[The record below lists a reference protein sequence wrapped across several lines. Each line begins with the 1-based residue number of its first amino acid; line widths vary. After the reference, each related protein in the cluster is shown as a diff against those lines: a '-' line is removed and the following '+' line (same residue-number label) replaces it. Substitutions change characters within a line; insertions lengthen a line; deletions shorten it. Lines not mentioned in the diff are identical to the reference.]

1 MLFGGDND
9 KDKKRMANETVNLR
23 LIVMEMLRTVTDDR
37 TGQNQYHSGRYS
49 HIVVRD
55 TLNQYNDLS
64 GQQKSF
70 IKRLFEGTLERM
82 IEMDF
87 VINTYSKVKTEKM
100 KPVIRAIMRLSV
112 YQILYMDSVPD
123 AAACNEAVKLAQKKG
138 FSTLKGFVNGVLR
151 TIVKNKDHIEYPNW
165 SVKYSMP
172 EWIVKLWTN
181 QLGEEKTLAVL
192 EGLLSEHPIT
202 VRFRKAS
209 VKEDVEKALADRGG
223 SMERH
228 PYLEDAYK
236 IGKTDNITRL
246 PHYDDGGFVVQDAS
260 SMLAVRSV
268 FAGGLMADLRTR
280 DGSVRIVDVC
290 AAPGGKS
297 MLLADLLNGAD
308 MAYTIVAR
316 DVSEKKVRLMR
327 ENFARCSF
335 AQKNVSAVVCDAT
348 VYDMCENETAD
359 IVIADVPCS
368 GLGVIGKKRDI
379 KYKITSEQI
388 NDIVDLQRRI
398 LKNAAAMLKPN
409 GRLLFST
416 CTINRAENEENLEWL
431 KSELKMTPV
440 SLNDVLPACLH
451 SETTKEG
458 YLQLLPKIHDTDGF
472 FISVLKKQGGV

>member
-1 MLFGGDND
+1 
-9 KDKKRMANETVNLR
+9 MANENINLR
-23 LIVMEMLRTVTDDR
+23 LIVMEMLMTVTEKQNDR
-37 TGQNQYHSGRYS
+37 QQYHSGTYS
-49 HIVVRD
+49 HIVVRN
-55 TLNQYNDLS
+55 TLNQYNTLS
-64 GQQKSF
+64 QQQKSF

-87 VINTYSKVKTEKM
+87 VINMYSKVKTEKM

-151 TIVKNKDHIEYPNW
+151 TIVKNKDSIEYPNL

-172 EWIVKLWTN
+172 EWIVKLWTS

-192 EGLLSEHPIT
+192 EGLLSEHPVT

-209 VKEDVEKALADRGG
+209 VKEEVQKVLADRGG
-223 SMERH
+223 SMVNH
-228 PYLEDAYK
+228 PYLEDAYQ
-236 IGKTDNITRL
+236 IGKTDDITRL
-246 PHYDDGGFVVQDAS
+246 PHYDDGGFVVQDVS
-260 SMLAVRSV
+260 SMLAVRSM
-268 FAGGLMADLRTR
+268 FAEGLLTDLRTAG
-280 DGSVRIVDVC
+280 GSVRIVDVC

-297 MLLADLLNGAD
+297 MLMADLLRDAD
-308 MAYTIVAR
+308 IDYTIEAR
-316 DVSEKKVRLMR
+316 DVSENKVRLMR
-327 ENFARCSF
+327 ENFERCGF
-335 AQKNVSAVVCDAT
+335 AKKNVSAAVCDAT
-348 VYDMCENETAD
+348 VYDAHEKETAD

-388 NDIVDLQRRI
+388 NDIVNLQRRI
-398 LKNAAAMLKPN
+398 LKNAVEMLKPN

-440 SLNDVLPACLH
+440 SLNDILPERLH

-458 YLQLLPKIHDTDGF
+458 YLQLLPKLHDTDGF